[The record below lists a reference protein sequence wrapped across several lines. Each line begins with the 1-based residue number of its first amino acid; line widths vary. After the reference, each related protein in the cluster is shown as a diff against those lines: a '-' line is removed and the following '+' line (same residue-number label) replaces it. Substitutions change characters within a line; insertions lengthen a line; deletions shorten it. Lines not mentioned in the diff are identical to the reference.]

1 MVEYRHMTVNGAVN
15 YAYDDR
21 YVATF
26 SFAADGSD
34 NYRPGNRW
42 GFYPSLGLGWIVSR
56 ERFLRDSRMVDLLK
70 LRASVGKN
78 GWDPMG
84 EMRYLWEGYY
94 TDRGGLNTGTYQK
107 SLVDYE
113 GQPKLA
119 WYTHQM
125 AFQNV
130 LACSGNVDM
139 VYGPDDRLP
148 LIVMNLGGKKTVDV
162 RVQLF
167 SRDGGTLYEREY
179 RNVCLP
185 EGRSCTSVDELKLPE
200 TEGICSIVYTVL
212 EKGEQ

>member
-94 TDRGGLNTGTYQK
+94 TGRGGLNTGNSEHTWHGGTALSYLPNPGIFAEK
-107 SLVDYE
+107 SLKYDAGIDLREHIAQIELNLIRDALDRAGGVVAHAAQLLGLRRTTLVE
-113 GQPKLA
+113 KLRK
-119 WYTHQM
+119 
-125 AFQNV
+125 
-130 LACSGNVDM
+130 SGV
-139 VYGPDDRLP
+139 
-148 LIVMNLGGKKTVDV
+148 
-162 RVQLF
+162 
-167 SRDGGTLYEREY
+167 ERED
-179 RNVCLP
+179 VALA
-185 EGRSCTSVDELKLPE
+185 
-200 TEGICSIVYTVL
+200 TEN
-212 EKGEQ
+212 

>member
-84 EMRYLWEGYY
+84 EMRYLWEA
-94 TDRGGLNTGTYQK
+94 TIPAAAASIRETPSTRGTGERRCPT
-107 SLVDYE
+107 SRTPMFL
-113 GQPKLA
+113 PKRA
-119 WYTHQM
+119 
-125 AFQNV
+125 
-130 LACSGNVDM
+130 
-139 VYGPDDRLP
+139 
-148 LIVMNLGGKKTVDV
+148 
-162 RVQLF
+162 
-167 SRDGGTLYEREY
+167 
-179 RNVCLP
+179 
-185 EGRSCTSVDELKLPE
+185 
-200 TEGICSIVYTVL
+200 
-212 EKGEQ
+212 